1 MDNTMFFAQL
11 IGVYALV
18 MGASMALRKKMLLG
32 VFRDMVRERS
42 VSYLL
47 GVMILIIGLLLIFNH
62 NAWTSTA
69 SKLITVL
76 GWMVTAEG
84 VAFLFVSEKQLKSGL
99 AWLNKDN
106 FYYTVTLG
114 YLVIGCYLVYI
125 GFQ

>member
-1 MDNTMFFAQL
+1 MFFAQL
-11 IGVYALV
+11 IGIYALV
-18 MGASMALRKKMLLG
+18 MGSSMALRKKMLLG
-32 VFRDMVRERS
+32 VFRGMVKERS

-47 GVMILIIGLLLIFNH
+47 GVMVLIIGLLLILNQ
-62 NAWTSTA
+62 NAWTSPA

-84 VAFLFVSEKQLKSGL
+84 VAFLFVSEKQLKGML

-106 FYYTVTLG
+106 VYYTVTLG
-114 YLVIGCYLVYI
+114 YLFIGAYLVYI

>member
-1 MDNTMFFAQL
+1 MENTMFFAQL
-11 IGVYALV
+11 IGIYALV
-18 MGASMALRKKMLLG
+18 MGSSMALRKKMLLG
-32 VFRDMVRERS
+32 VFRGMVKERS

-47 GVMILIIGLLLIFNH
+47 GVMVLIIGLLLILNQ
-62 NAWTSTA
+62 NAWTSPA

-84 VAFLFVSEKQLKSGL
+84 VAFLFVSEKQLKGML

-106 FYYTVTLG
+106 VYYTVTLG
-114 YLVIGCYLVYI
+114 YLFIGAYLVYI